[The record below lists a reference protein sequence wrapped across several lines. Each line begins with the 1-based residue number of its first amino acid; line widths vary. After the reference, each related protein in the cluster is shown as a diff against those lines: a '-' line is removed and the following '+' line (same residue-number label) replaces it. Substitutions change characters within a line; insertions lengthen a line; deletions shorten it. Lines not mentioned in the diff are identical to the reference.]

1 MRPDASTWAWDVEA
15 LILVPALALAYMLAT
30 RGRPVERWRVISF
43 GASLALIAVVSVTP
57 LQTVALNY
65 LLSAHLL
72 QNVVLAEWA
81 PALFVLGIPPFLAA
95 SIARLSPARYV
106 TWPPVALAIWLA
118 VYFFWHLPFAYDA
131 ALRHQASLLHLEHA
145 MYFGAG
151 CLLWWPVLQDE
162 PWRLRSGRRAG
173 YLFAAFLLASPLGLL
188 LALIP
193 EPLYEWYEDGPGLW
207 GLSAITDQQI
217 AGITMAFE
225 QAVVFFAAFVY
236 FFLRALGS
244 DERGETYRSAGLTSP
259 GRAPGPRRP

>member
-1 MRPDASTWAWDVEA
+1 MDPYAWAWDVEA
-15 LILVPALALAYMLAT
+15 LILVPALALSYALAT
-30 RGRPVERWRVISF
+30 RGRPVERWRVVSF
-43 GASLALIAVVSVTP
+43 SASLALIAVVSITP
-57 LQTVALNY
+57 LQTIALNY

-95 SIARLSPARYV
+95 SIARLPLARYV

-118 VYFFWHLPFAYDA
+118 TYFFWHLPFAYDA
-131 ALRHQASLLHLEHA
+131 ALRHQATLLHLEHA

-162 PWRLRSGRRAG
+162 PWRLRPGRRAG
-173 YLFAAFLLASPLGLL
+173 YLFAAFVLASPLGLL

-193 EPLYEWYEDGPGLW
+193 EPLYQWYEDGPGLW

-225 QAVVFFAAFVY
+225 QAIVFFAAFTY
-236 FFLRALGS
+236 FFLRAVGS
-244 DERGETYRSAGLTSP
+244 DERGETYRAGGLTSP
-259 GRAPGPRRP
+259 GRPPGPRRP

>member
-1 MRPDASTWAWDVEA
+1 VRPDASTWAWDVDA
-15 LILVPALALAYMLAT
+15 LILVPAFALAYALAT
-30 RGRPVERWRVISF
+30 RGRPVERWRVVSF

-95 SIARLSPARYV
+95 SIARLPLARYA
-106 TWPPVALAIWLA
+106 TWPPAALGIWLT

-131 ALRHQASLLHLEHA
+131 ALRHQATLLHLEHA

-162 PWRLRSGRRAG
+162 PWRLRPGRRAA

-193 EPLYEWYEDGPGLW
+193 EPLYQWYEDGPGLW

-217 AGITMAFE
+217 AGITMALE
-225 QAVVFFAAFVY
+225 QAVVFFAAFTY

-244 DERGETYRSAGLTSP
+244 DERGEVFRAASRTSRTD
-259 GRAPGPRRP
+259 G

>member
-1 MRPDASTWAWDVEA
+1 MRPDASTWAWDVDA
-15 LILVPALALAYMLAT
+15 LILVPAFALAYALAT
-30 RGRPVERWRVISF
+30 RGRPVERWRVVSF
-43 GASLALIAVVSVTP
+43 GASLAWIAVVSITP

-72 QNVVLAEWA
+72 QNVVFAEWA

-95 SIARLSPARYV
+95 SIARLPLARYV
-106 TWPPVALAIWLA
+106 TWPPVALVAWLA

-131 ALRHQASLLHLEHA
+131 ALHHQATLLHLEHA

-162 PWRLRSGRRAG
+162 PWRLRSGQRAG
-173 YLFAAFLLASPLGLL
+173 YLFAAFVLASPLGLL

-193 EPLYEWYEDGPGLW
+193 EPLYQWYEEGPGLW

-217 AGITMAFE
+217 AGITMALE
-225 QAVVFFAAFVY
+225 QAVVFFAAFTY

-244 DERGETYRSAGLTSP
+244 DERGETYRAGGLTSP
-259 GRAPGPRRP
+259 GREPGPRRP

>member
-1 MRPDASTWAWDVEA
+1 MRPDASTWAWDVDA
-15 LILVPALALAYMLAT
+15 LILVPALALAYALAI
-30 RGRPVERWRVISF
+30 RGRPVERWRVVSF
-43 GASLALIAVVSVTP
+43 GASLALIAFVSITP

-95 SIARLSPARYV
+95 SIARLPLARYV
-106 TWPPVALAIWLA
+106 TWPPVALAVWLA

-162 PWRLRSGRRAG
+162 PWRLRPGRRAA

-193 EPLYEWYEDGPGLW
+193 EPLYQWYEDGPGLW

-217 AGITMAFE
+217 AGITMALE
-225 QAVVFFAAFVY
+225 QAVVFFAAFTY

-244 DERGETYRSAGLTSP
+244 DERGETYRAGGLTSR

>member
-1 MRPDASTWAWDVEA
+1 VRPDASTWAWDVDA
-15 LILVPALALAYMLAT
+15 LILVPAFALAYALAT
-30 RGRPVERWRVISF
+30 RGRPVERWRMASF
-43 GASLALIAVVSVTP
+43 GASLALIAVISVTP

-95 SIARLSPARYV
+95 WIVRLPLARYA
-106 TWPPVALAIWLA
+106 TWPPAALVIWLA

-131 ALRHQASLLHLEHA
+131 ALRHQATLLHLEHA

-151 CLLWWPVLQDE
+151 CLLWWPVLQDD
-162 PWRLRSGRRAG
+162 PWRLRSGQRAG
-173 YLFAAFLLASPLGLL
+173 YLFAAFVLASPLGLL

-193 EPLYEWYEDGPGLW
+193 EPLYQWYEDGPRLW

-225 QAVVFFAAFVY
+225 QAVVFFAAFTY

-244 DERGETYRSAGLTSP
+244 DEHGEVFRAASRTSRTD
-259 GRAPGPRRP
+259 G

>member
-1 MRPDASTWAWDVEA
+1 MNPYAWAWDVEA
-15 LILVPALALAYMLAT
+15 LIVVPAIALGYALAT
-30 RGRPVERWRVISF
+30 RGQPVPRWRVACF
-43 GASLALIAVVSVTP
+43 AAGLALVLAVSVTP
-57 LQTVALNY
+57 LQTIALNY

-95 SIARLSPARYV
+95 SIARLKPARYV

-162 PWRLRSGRRAG
+162 PWRLRPGRRAG
-173 YLFAAFLLASPLGLL
+173 YLFAAFLLSSPLGLL

-193 EPLYEWYEDGPGLW
+193 EPLYEWYEGGPGLW

-225 QAVVFFAAFVY
+225 QAVVFFAAFTY

-244 DERGETYRSAGLTSP
+244 DERGEAFRRLGATTSP
-259 GRAPGPRRP
+259 GPDRDPHRR

>member
-1 MRPDASTWAWDVEA
+1 M
-15 LILVPALALAYMLAT
+15 ALAYALAT
-30 RGRPVERWRVISF
+30 RGRPVERWRVVSF
-43 GASLALIAVVSVTP
+43 GASLALLAVISISP

-81 PALFVLGIPPFLAA
+81 PALLVIGIPPFLAA
-95 SIARLSPARYV
+95 SIARLPPARYL
-106 TWPPVALAIWLA
+106 TWPPAALAIWLA

-131 ALRHQASLLHLEHA
+131 ALRHQATLLHLEHG

-151 CLLWWPVLQDE
+151 CLLWWPVLQDG

-188 LALIP
+188 LALVP

-217 AGITMAFE
+217 AGVTMAFE
-225 QAVVFFAAFVY
+225 QALVFFAAFTY
-236 FFLRALGS
+236 FFLRALHG
-244 DERGETYRSAGLTSP
+244 DERAEAYRGELTNP

>member
-1 MRPDASTWAWDVEA
+1 MRPDASTWAWDVDA
-15 LILVPALALAYMLAT
+15 LILVPAFALAYALAT
-30 RGRPVERWRVISF
+30 RGRPVERWRVVSF
-43 GASLALIAVVSVTP
+43 GASLILIAVVSITP

-95 SIARLSPARYV
+95 SIARLPLARYL
-106 TWPPVALAIWLA
+106 TWPPVALVIWLA

-131 ALRHQASLLHLEHA
+131 ALRHQATLLHLEHA

-173 YLFAAFLLASPLGLL
+173 YLFAAFVLASPLGLL
-188 LALIP
+188 LALVP
-193 EPLYEWYEDGPGLW
+193 EPLYQWYEDGPGLW
-207 GLSAITDQQI
+207 GLSPITDQQI

-225 QAVVFFAAFVY
+225 QAVVFFAAFTY

-244 DERGETYRSAGLTSP
+244 DERGEVFRAASRTSRT
-259 GRAPGPRRP
+259 GG

>member
-1 MRPDASTWAWDVEA
+1 MRPDAAAWAWDADA
-15 LILVPALALAYMLAT
+15 LILVPAFALAYALAT
-30 RGRPVERWRVISF
+30 RGRPVERWRVVSF
-43 GASLALIAVVSVTP
+43 GASLALIAVVSITP

-81 PALFVLGIPPFLAA
+81 PTLFVLGIPPFLSA
-95 SIARLSPARYV
+95 SIARLRPARYL
-106 TWPPVALAIWLA
+106 TWPPLALAIWLA

-131 ALRHQASLLHLEHA
+131 ALRHQATLLHLEHG

-151 CLLWWPVLQDE
+151 LLLWWPVLQDE
-162 PWRLRSGRRAG
+162 PWQLRPGRRAG

-193 EPLYEWYEDGPGLW
+193 EPLYQWYEDGPGLW
-207 GLSAITDQQI
+207 ELSAITDQQI

-225 QAVVFFAAFVY
+225 QALVFFAAFTY

-244 DERGETYRSAGLTSP
+244 DERGETYRAGGLTSP
-259 GRAPGPRRP
+259 GRPPGPRRP

>member
-1 MRPDASTWAWDVEA
+1 MRPDASTWAWDADA
-15 LILVPALALAYMLAT
+15 LILVPAFALAYALAT
-30 RGRPVERWRVISF
+30 RGRPVERWRVVSF
-43 GASLALIAVVSVTP
+43 GAAMTLIAVVSITP

-72 QNVVLAEWA
+72 QNVVFAEWA

-95 SIARLSPARYV
+95 SIARLPPARYL
-106 TWPPVALAIWLA
+106 TWPPAALAIWLA

-131 ALRHQASLLHLEHA
+131 ALRHQATLLHLEHG

-151 CLLWWPVLQDE
+151 LLLWWPVLQDE
-162 PWRLRSGRRAG
+162 PWQLRPGRRAG

-193 EPLYEWYEDGPGLW
+193 EPLYQWYEDGPGLW
-207 GLSAITDQQI
+207 ELSAITDQQI

-225 QAVVFFAAFVY
+225 QALVFFAAFTY

-244 DERGETYRSAGLTSP
+244 DERGETYRAGGLTSP
-259 GRAPGPRRP
+259 GRPPGPRRP